1 VDYDPVFPLLIANG
15 VIGIRD
21 MGGVLNVGQFYVWR
35 DEIRRGTLIGP
46 RFEIAGALVDGPG
59 AVNPFSSIVVG
70 NSTSAR
76 TAVESL
82 KQQGADFI
90 KVYSLLSRSAYLAIA
105 DEARKLRMP
114 FAGHVPDSVTAM
126 EASNLGQKSIE
137 HLTGIALAC
146 ATDEPERRTQ
156 LKARLAGQ
164 LTPGA
169 EWRTRVTTEAQAL
182 DAYDPQKAAA
192 LFRRFVINDT
202 WQCPTLTSLQEVITD
217 ENNPPDEKRLQY
229 LWPSLK
235 RLWSSDGSAAKLA
248 KSLQTRAREAAEFS
262 KDLALVKAMRD
273 AGVELLAGTDSPN
286 CLPGF
291 CLHDELLLL
300 VQAGLT
306 PMEALQTATRNAAR
320 YFDREQDWGTV
331 EVGKLADLVLLDA
344 DPLNDIRNTQKIRAV
359 VIAGRLLN
367 RSELDAML
375 DKVKRHAQ

>member
-1 VDYDPVFPLLIANG
+1 
-15 VIGIRD
+15 
-21 MGGVLNVGQFYVWR
+21 
-35 DEIRRGTLIGP
+35 
-46 RFEIAGALVDGPG
+46 
-59 AVNPFSSIVVG
+59 
-70 NSTSAR
+70 
-76 TAVESL
+76 
-82 KQQGADFI
+82 
-90 KVYSLLSRSAYLAIA
+90 
-105 DEARKLRMP
+105 
-114 FAGHVPDSVTAM
+114 
-126 EASNLGQKSIE
+126 
-137 HLTGIALAC
+137 
-146 ATDEPERRTQ
+146 
-156 LKARLAGQ
+156 
-164 LTPGA
+164 
-169 EWRTRVTTEAQAL
+169 
-182 DAYDPQKAAA
+182 
-192 LFRRFVINDT
+192 
-202 WQCPTLTSLQEVITD
+202 
-217 ENNPPDEKRLQY
+217 
-229 LWPSLK
+229 
-235 RLWSSDGSAAKLA
+235 LA